1 VSDAGPGGAIERLH
15 ATTVALHGSRGWRGV
30 LLTGASGA
38 GKSDLALR
46 LIGQGARLVADDVTL
61 VWSQGQGLHATA
73 PATIAGRMEVRGL
86 GIVPQPTRDVVRLAL
101 AVVCAPVPPERLPE
115 AERLGVGGLD
125 LPLLRLD
132 ARSPSA
138 ATVVMTALRTL

>member
-1 VSDAGPGGAIERLH
+1 VSDPGPAGAIERLH
-15 ATTVALHGSRGWRGV
+15 ATTVALHGAQGWRGV

-61 VWSQGQGLHATA
+61 VWSAGEGLHATA
-73 PATIAGRMEVRGL
+73 PATIARRMEVRGL

-101 AVVCAPVPPERLPE
+101 AVVCAPGPPERLPE
-115 AERLGVGGLD
+115 PERLGVGELD

-138 ATVVMTALRTL
+138 ATVIMTALRTL